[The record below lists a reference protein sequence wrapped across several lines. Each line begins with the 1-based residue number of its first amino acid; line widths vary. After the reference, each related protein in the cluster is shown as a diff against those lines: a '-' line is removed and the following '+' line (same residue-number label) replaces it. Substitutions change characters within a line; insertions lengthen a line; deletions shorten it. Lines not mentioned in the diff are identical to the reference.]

1 MSTQAEPGIKEGEM
15 KKNQRKTPRAILS
28 NRRGFTLVEVLV
40 AMIIL
45 AVGVL
50 AVSQLTVMGSRT
62 SILMNRRMYAR
73 DILNQYYEEF
83 KGLPTNDS
91 VLTYLTSADLD
102 DTIAPDYDVFE
113 DTPGGRYRVIWNI
126 ADSMISTTADSRF
139 KTVRIHVLWPQTR
152 RSIRSDVLKRY

>member
-1 MSTQAEPGIKEGEM
+1 M
-15 KKNQRKTPRAILS
+15 KRHFTKTLHTRFHR
-28 NRRGFTLVEVLV
+28 NRGFTLVEVLV

-45 AVGVL
+45 AVGIL

-62 SILMNRRMYAR
+62 STLMNRRMYAR

-83 KGLPTNDS
+83 TGLPTNDS
-91 VLTYLTSADLD
+91 DLVYLTSADLD

-126 ADSMISTTADSRF
+126 ADSMITNTPDSRF

-152 RSIRSDVLKRY
+152 RSVSSDVLKRY

>member
-1 MSTQAEPGIKEGEM
+1 MSTQAEPGIREVGM
-15 KKNQRKTPRAILS
+15 KKNHRNRYRRISS
-28 NRRGFTLVEVLV
+28 NHRGFTLVEVLV

-62 SILMNRRMYAR
+62 STLMNRRMYAR

-83 KGLPTNDS
+83 TGLPTRDS
-91 VLTYLTSADLD
+91 LLTYQTSADLN

-126 ADSMISTTADSRF
+126 ADSMITATPDSRF